1 MFQIFYYVTIEHDKR
16 LIMHIYKDKW
26 SVREIKIKHKPLHVY
41 EDKRPAWKRKKIKIT
56 DEFIINK

>member
-41 EDKRPAWKRKKIKIT
+41 EDKRPAWKRKK
-56 DEFIINK
+56 